1 VEEKL
6 HPYFSNKIKF
16 YNMAKKAKKKAV
28 AKMSEVIPPYATLT
42 EQQFD
47 ELRDLVIWDNP
58 QSELESIVTEQT
70 VNEILYKLGRVSV
83 SFDTMIKKLDSILDA
98 IAPESTN
105 EFTDSVDWD
114 DAEDDYEDT
123 NED

>member
-1 VEEKL
+1 
-6 HPYFSNKIKF
+6 
-16 YNMAKKAKKKAV
+16 MAKKAKKKAV

>member
-1 VEEKL
+1 M
-6 HPYFSNKIKF
+6 S
-16 YNMAKKAKKKAV
+16 KKTKKKATP
-28 AKMSEVIPPYATLT
+28 KMAPVVQPYATLT
-42 EQQFD
+42 EEQFD
-47 ELRDLVIWDNP
+47 ELRALAIWDNP

-70 VNEILYKLGRVSV
+70 VNEILYKLGRVSA

-114 DAEDDYEDT
+114 EAEDDYENT